1 METINPVKQ
10 KTRRDSGIELLK
22 IVGILLIILSHVIQ
36 TLQMKSGDVPYSD
49 YVIDTS
55 VATQSVRVLILHF
68 LSFSGQFG
76 NWLFFLCS
84 AWFLTDSKYS
94 KKNKITFLIIN
105 VWLVSFII
113 LFVATILRPEIIGI
127 KIIIQ
132 CLFPTIWSNNWYLTA
147 YILIYAAHPFLN
159 IIINKLPQHSLFALS
174 ATMITIYTGIN
185 FLKDSFFSSK
195 IIVWIAVYFAVAY
208 VKRYMPGFSD
218 NLKANIVLFTVA
230 LFCHIALIM
239 ATNFVG
245 LRVSAFSNQMNHWL
259 NISNPMLITMAAAL
273 FNIMRNIHFTSRAIN
288 YTSGL
293 SLLIYIIHENILVRT
308 YFRPFLWHFIYNHY
322 GYNHLFALTFAYTAG
337 IFAVSAVLAAVYS
350 LTIEKAVIK
359 ISDSLTALI
368 SKIYHKIEAA
378 VMKIH

>member
-1 METINPVKQ
+1 
-10 KTRRDSGIELLK
+10 
-22 IVGILLIILSHVIQ
+22 
-36 TLQMKSGDVPYSD
+36 
-49 YVIDTS
+49 
-55 VATQSVRVLILHF
+55 
-68 LSFSGQFG
+68 
-76 NWLFFLCS
+76 
-84 AWFLTDSKYS
+84 
-94 KKNKITFLIIN
+94 
-105 VWLVSFII
+105 
-113 LFVATILRPEIIGI
+113 
-127 KIIIQ
+127 
-132 CLFPTIWSNNWYLTA
+132 
-147 YILIYAAHPFLN
+147 
-159 IIINKLPQHSLFALS
+159 
-174 ATMITIYTGIN
+174 MITIYTGIN